1 MIITV
6 NGTEVEFPDKN
17 PKDGQAWMV
26 GDSAVGSDAKIYV
39 YNGMTWVPQQQTAQ
53 TDTTGGIPAG
63 TSDQP
68 NVLFTGAT
76 TYDPGT
82 GKTEPGFEEKSWAS
96 AIDFM
101 ANLRNKKDQ
110 SEYNRYANALKNS
123 PFWSGGKK
131 LSASAVDSAWKKAL
145 YSAGVG
151 NVVIQDLLFDKDAQN
166 VAAGNESATSKY
178 NNINYYTNAIK
189 RNAIQQGVELD
200 DTQIKNLASQA
211 MSNSWDM
218 ATLQENIVRTGKLD
232 FDKGNAAT
240 TITALKQWAA
250 ENGMS
255 FDENWYQTAA
265 SNILTGRS
273 TLQTEKQTINSY
285 AKGLYSA
292 EPWVKG
298 LDSGFSIRQQA
309 SPYINYL
316 AKIRGVDATSISLDD
331 PILKKNLTKRDDKGN
346 PVIPSYYDF
355 TIDVR
360 QNDPQWAYSKE
371 AEDETTSML
380 NTFGKM
386 FGKSW
391 S

>member
-1 MIITV
+1 MNI
-6 NGTEVEFPDKN
+6 NGVDLPDLTSIN
-17 PKDGQAWMV
+17 PVTQQPYAV
-26 GDSAVGSDAKIYV
+26 GDTAFGSDGKLYINTGA
-39 YNGMTWVPQQQTAQ
+39 TWVIQQQSEPQ
-53 TDTTGGIPAG
+53 PGQNNISLG

-68 NVLFTGAT
+68 NVLFEAQT

-82 GKTEPGFEEKSWAS
+82 GQTARGFEEKSWAS

-101 ANLRNKKDQ
+101 ASLRNKKDQ
-110 SEYNRYANALKNS
+110 TEYNRYAQALKNS

-131 LSASAVDSAWKKAL
+131 ISRAAVDSAWKAAL
-145 YSAGVG
+145 YSSAVD
-151 NVVIQDLLFDKDAQN
+151 NLVIQDLLFDKATQAT
-166 VAAGNESATSKY
+166 AAGNESATGKY
-178 NNINYYTNAIK
+178 NNISYYTNAIK
-189 RNAIQQGVELD
+189 RSAVQQGVELD

-218 ATLQENIVRTGKLD
+218 ATLQENIARTGKLD
-232 FDKGNAAT
+232 FAKGNTAAT
-240 TITALKQWAA
+240 ISALKQWAA
-250 ENGMS
+250 ENGIT
-255 FDENWYQTAA
+255 FDENWYQTATK
-265 SNILTGRS
+265 NIITGVS
-273 TLQTEKQTINSY
+273 TLETEKQTINSY

-292 EPWVKG
+292 EPWAKG

-316 AKIRGVDATSISLDD
+316 AKIRGVDPKTISLDD

-360 QNDPQWAYSKE
+360 QNDPQWAYSQE
-371 AEDETTSML
+371 AQDETVSML
-380 NTFGKM
+380 NKFGKM

-391 S
+391 